1 MSISMNPAK
10 LKDAPKTS
18 DDGSAGHGSE
28 RLNWH
33 RIRIGEA
40 MYWAAALAVFFLL
53 PQYLAFATSVLVT
66 ALFVLSLDLILG
78 FAGIIS
84 LGHALYF
91 GFGAYVT
98 GLVTFVGW
106 TEPISGTVLGGVSA
120 AALAAV
126 TGPVVLRL
134 TGLPLIMVT
143 LALGVIAFEAANK
156 LTWLTGGDDGLYG
169 VTVAPL
175 LGRFPWTMFA
185 QTSYLYVLI
194 WTFLMFVLARCV
206 VASPFGV
213 ALQGIRDNSQRMR
226 LIGTPVLS
234 KLVQVYVISG
244 FIAGVA
250 GALSAQTTKFVGL
263 AVLSLDTSVSGLV
276 MLVLGG
282 VGKLYGGLI
291 GAPVY
296 MIVHHFASQWNPY
309 HWMFIIGALLT
320 GVVMFARGGILGISA
335 VLWKRLSRVG
345 ERS

>member
-1 MSISMNPAK
+1 V
-10 LKDAPKTS
+10 
-18 DDGSAGHGSE
+18 
-28 RLNWH
+28 
-33 RIRIGEA
+33 
-40 MYWAAALAVFFLL
+40 YWAAALLVFFVL

-98 GLVTFVGW
+98 GLATFAGW
-106 TEPISGTVLGGVSA
+106 TEPISGTLLGGVSG

-126 TGPVVLRL
+126 TGPIVLRL

-169 VTVAPL
+169 VVIAPL
-175 LGRFPWTMFA
+175 FGVFPWTMFA
-185 QTSYLYVLI
+185 KTAYLYVLA
-194 WTFLMFVLARCV
+194 WTFLLFLLVRSV

-213 ALQGIRDNSQRMR
+213 AIQGIRENSQRMR
-226 LIGTPVLS
+226 LIGTPVLG
-234 KLVQVYVISG
+234 KLLRVYIVSG
-244 FIAGVA
+244 FVAGVA

-263 AVLSLDTSVSGLV
+263 AVLSVDTSVNALV

-320 GVVMFARGGILGISA
+320 VVVMFARGGILGIA
-335 VLWKRLSRVG
+335 EDLGRRFARIRSR
-345 ERS
+345 R